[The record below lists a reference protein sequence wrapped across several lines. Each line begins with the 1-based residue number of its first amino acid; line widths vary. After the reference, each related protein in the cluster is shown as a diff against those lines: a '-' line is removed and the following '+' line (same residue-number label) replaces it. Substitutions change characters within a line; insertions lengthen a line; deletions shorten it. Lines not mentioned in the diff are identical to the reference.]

1 MKNLVQKSILI
12 ILLLLTFSVQ
22 SQTKNLI
29 VTARKGD
36 GIYSLL
42 RKHGL
47 NPSKYYNAFIKLN
60 KKSIGKKNQLFAGR
74 KYKLPIDKSSKKT
87 TTKNTKK
94 PKKTNKKKTI
104 MTYEIFGKK
113 HKDVEL
119 VDNKLEGA
127 VYYLVSGHGG
137 PDPGA
142 IDKING
148 KLISEDEYAYD
159 VTLRLARQLIQHGAT
174 VYLIVKDKN
183 DGIRDKTLLSLDKD
197 EVVHPNLKIP
207 LHHGKR
213 LKQRANAVNKL
224 YKKNKPKYQRLIVL
238 HVDSRSKNQNI
249 DVFFYHYKGS
259 KTGKSL
265 ATTLRNT
272 FKKNYKKHQ
281 PKRSYEGT
289 VSTRNLY
296 MVNNTYPS
304 MVYIELGNIRNARD
318 RKRII
323 NPENR
328 EAMAKWIK
336 EGILIDFDKFN

>member
-1 MKNLVQKSILI
+1 MKKIVQKSIFTLLF
-12 ILLLLTFSVQ
+12 ILSFTVQ

-47 NPSKYYNAFIKLN
+47 NPSKYYNAFLKLN
-60 KKSIGKKNQLFAGR
+60 KKSIGKNKQLFTGR
-74 KYKLPIDKSSKKT
+74 KYKLPISKT
-87 TTKNTKK
+87 
-94 PKKTNKKKTI
+94 PKKTVKKEPKKAAKKPI
-104 MTYEIFGKK
+104 MSYAIFGKK
-113 HKDVEL
+113 YKDVEL
-119 VDNKLEGA
+119 IDNQLQDA

-159 VTLRLARQLIQHGAT
+159 VTLRLAKQLIQHGAT

-183 DGIRDKTLLSLDKD
+183 DGIRDQTLLKLDKD

-238 HVDSRSKNQNI
+238 HVDSRSKKQNI

-259 KTGKSL
+259 KTGKSM

-296 MVNNTYPS
+296 MINNTYPS
-304 MVYIELGNIRNARD
+304 MVYIELGNIRNSRD

-323 NPENR
+323 NPKNR

-336 EGILIDFDKFN
+336 EGIVLDYKKFNPK

>member
-1 MKNLVQKSILI
+1 MKKIVQKFILI
-12 ILLLLTFSVQ
+12 TLLIFSFTVQ
-22 SQTKNLI
+22 GQTKNLI

-47 NPSKYYNAFIKLN
+47 DPGKYYYAFIKLN
-60 KKSIGKKNQLFAGR
+60 KKSIGKKKQLFAGR
-74 KYKLPIDKSSKKT
+74 KYKLPIN
-87 TTKNTKK
+87 KNAKK
-94 PKKTNKKKTI
+94 PVEKVKEKEDKNKI
-104 MTYEIFGKK
+104 VMTYDIFGKK
-113 HKDVEL
+113 HKDVKL
-119 VDNKLEGA
+119 IDNKLEGA

-142 IDKING
+142 IDKYKG
-148 KLISEDEYAYD
+148 KLLCEDEYAYD
-159 VTLRLARQLIQHGAT
+159 VTLRLARKLIQHGAT

-183 DGIRDKTLLSLDKD
+183 DGIRDDVILELDKD

-207 LHHGKR
+207 LHQGKR
-213 LKQRANAVNKL
+213 LKQRTDAINKL
-224 YKKNKPKYQRLIVL
+224 YKQNKKKFQRLLVL
-238 HVDSRSKNQNI
+238 HVDSRSKRQNI
-249 DVFFYHYKGS
+249 DVFFYHYEGS
-259 KTGKSL
+259 NTGKSL

-272 FKKNYKKHQ
+272 FKRNYKKYQ

-289 VSTRNLY
+289 VSSRNLY
-296 MVNNTYPS
+296 MIKNTYPS
-304 MVYIELGNIRNARD
+304 MVYIELGNIRNSRD

-336 EGILIDFDKFN
+336 EGVLEDYNKYKK